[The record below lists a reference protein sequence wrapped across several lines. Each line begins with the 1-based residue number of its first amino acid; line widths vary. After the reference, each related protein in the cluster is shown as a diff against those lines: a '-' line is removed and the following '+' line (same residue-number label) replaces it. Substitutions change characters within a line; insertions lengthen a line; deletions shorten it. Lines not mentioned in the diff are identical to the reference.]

1 MKHISFIKVL
11 LLSLVLTVG
20 GAGCKSPK
28 KPLTPIPGSKPA
40 ITNPGGGPGTA
51 GTMTP
56 PGAGLTGTDRTP
68 RATDSNIKPS
78 ETGIPAPSDREMF
91 EGRQVDAE
99 TFKSDTIY
107 FDFDRSSLRQSET
120 PKLQTVADYLKQH
133 DKDDLL
139 IEGHC
144 DERGTP
150 EYNRALGERRALSA
164 REFLVNLG
172 ISAGRIRTISY
183 GEDKSA
189 VEGHDEAA
197 WSKNRRC
204 EFKRLL
210 PKAE

>member
-1 MKHISFIKVL
+1 MKRITFVNL
-11 LLSLVLTVG
+11 LLLGLVLAVG

-40 ITNPGGGPGTA
+40 ITNPQTGPGTQGGVPQGSRVGVNEPNVRSTQA
-51 GTMTP
+51 PITP
-56 PGAGLTGTDRTP
+56 T
-68 RATDSNIKPS
+68 
-78 ETGIPAPSDREMF
+78 ETGIPAPNREMF
-91 EGRQVDAE
+91 EGREVDAE
-99 TFKSDTIY
+99 TFKTDTIY
-107 FDFDRSSLRQSET
+107 FDFDRSAIKQSET
-120 PKLQTVADYLKQH
+120 SKLDTVASYLKQNA
-133 DKDDLL
+133 KDDLL

-172 ISAGRIRTISY
+172 ISANRIRTISY
-183 GEDKSA
+183 GEDKPA